1 MILTMAWKSLAA
13 HPVRTVVLG
22 VGFGL
27 GVSVMATLLG
37 VGQVVLQQA
46 KAPALAGGGDLLV
59 TGTTGALT
67 SARFVL
73 GRIQEMASTPAGE
86 GPESGAGRD
95 RPAARIVA
103 SPRRRSELFLVG
115 RDGVVPV
122 GASGGIPT
130 LERALG
136 DPETAR
142 IAGWEDSPAD
152 AAWASPDPGAVL
164 RAMDRFHPVP
174 DVPARQ
180 GSWAEWLYFRGQSG
194 DVQFYCTFLVGP
206 RQPDGTRIAGVRL
219 QLERGGRQTSYAESA
234 PVDDA
239 ELLASAPDITIG
251 GNRVRLEGLRY
262 RLTLDLPE
270 AAAPSSSRPSSR
282 RSASRGT
289 ASRVV
294 ADITVEGLAG
304 RSLAPIVIRGGG
316 GWVSGYVV
324 PVTSG
329 TLGGSIT
336 ADGSSIALSGSG
348 YHDHNWGFW
357 EGVSWRWGQVQH
369 EGLSY
374 VYGRVYPPP
383 DAADPARVPGFL
395 VALGPDGPAGSTT
408 NVTITETDDPATGQ
422 PNRIVVIGRGGGV
435 DLTMDIAVDSA
446 IVTKGGALAVGPDFL
461 QLRARYHVTGRA
473 GGEQLDFTA
482 PGAAET
488 FRGAR

>member
-1 MILTMAWKSLAA
+1 MAWKSLAA
-13 HPVRTVVLG
+13 HPVRTAVLG

-59 TGTTGALT
+59 TGSTGALT

-73 GRIQEMASTPAGE
+73 GRLRE
-86 GPESGAGRD
+86 
-95 RPAARIVA
+95 AAAAPGNQFVA
-103 SPRRRSELFLVG
+103 SPRRRRELFLVG
-115 RDGVVPV
+115 REGVVPV
-122 GASGGIPT
+122 GATGGIPS

-136 DPETAR
+136 DPETAG
-142 IAGWEDSPAD
+142 IAGWQDAPAD
-152 AAWASPDPGAVL
+152 AAWTSPEPGDVL
-164 RAMDRFHPVP
+164 RAMDRFHAVP
-174 DVPARQ
+174 DVPARSQ
-180 GSWAEWLYFRGQSG
+180 SWAEWLYFRGQSG
-194 DVQFYCTFLVGP
+194 EVQFYCTFLVGP
-206 RQPDGTRIAGVRL
+206 KQPDGTRIAGVRL
-219 QLERGGRQTSYAESA
+219 QLERGGRQTSYAESTSISE
-234 PVDDA
+234 A

-251 GNRVRLEGLRY
+251 RSRVRLEGMQY

-270 AAAPSSSRPSSR
+270 GGGSSPARAGGAR
-282 RSASRGT
+282 AT
-289 ASRVV
+289 AEIV
-294 ADITVEGLAG
+294 VEGKAG
-304 RSLAPIVIRGGG
+304 RSLAPIVIRGAG

-329 TLGGSIT
+329 TLAGSIT
-336 ADGSSIALSGSG
+336 AGGTKTTLAGTS

-383 DAADPARVPGFL
+383 DAADAARVPGFL

-408 NVTITETDDPATGQ
+408 NVTITETDDPESGRPT
-422 PNRIVVIGRGGGV
+422 RIVVEGRGSGI
-435 DLTMDIAVDSA
+435 DLKMDLAVDSA
-446 IVTKGGALAVGPDFL
+446 IVTKGGALSVGPDFL
-461 QLRARYHVTGRA
+461 QLRAQYHVTGRV
-473 GGEQLDFTA
+473 GGQQLDFRA

-488 FRGAR
+488 FRGR

>member
-1 MILTMAWKSLAA
+1 MILTMALKSLAA
-13 HPVRTVVLG
+13 HPVRTAVLG

-46 KAPALAGGGDLLV
+46 QAPALAGGGDLLV
-59 TGTTGALT
+59 TGSTGALT

-73 GRIQEMASTPAGE
+73 GRLRDAAGSTG
-86 GPESGAGRD
+86 SQS
-95 RPAARIVA
+95 VA
-103 SPRRRSELFLVG
+103 SPRRRSSLFLVG
-115 RDGVVPV
+115 PAGVVPV
-122 GASGGIPT
+122 GATGGIPT

-142 IAGWEDSPAD
+142 ISAWQDSPAD
-152 AAWASPDPGAVL
+152 AAWASPDPGDVL
-164 RAMDRFHPVP
+164 RAMDRFHPIP
-174 DVPARQ
+174 DVPARS

-194 DVQFYCTFLVGP
+194 DVQFYLTFLAGP
-206 RQPDGTRIAGVRL
+206 KQADGQRIAGVRL
-219 QLERGGRQTSYAESA
+219 QLDRGGRQTSYADSGT
-234 PVDDA
+234 VSDA
-239 ELLASAPDITIG
+239 DLLASAPDITIG
-251 GNRVRLEGLRY
+251 RSRVRLEGMRY

-270 AAAPSSSRPSSR
+270 GSATQASAA
-282 RSASRGT
+282 G
-289 ASRVV
+289 ASRVA
-294 ADITVEGLAG
+294 ADIVVEGKGG
-304 RSLAPIVIRGGG
+304 RSLAPIVIRGAG
-316 GWVSGYVV
+316 GWLSGYVV
-324 PVTSG
+324 PVTAG

-336 ADGSSIALSGSG
+336 AGGTTIALDGTA

-408 NVTITETDDPATGQ
+408 NVTITETDNPETGR
-422 PNRIVVIGRGGGV
+422 PVRIVVEGRGSGV
-435 DLTMDIAVDSA
+435 DLKMDLAVESA
-446 IVTKGGALAVGPDFL
+446 IVTKGGALSIGPDFL
-461 QLRARYHVTGRA
+461 QLRAQYHVTGRA
-473 GGEQLDFTA
+473 GGEALDFTA

-488 FRGAR
+488 FRGR